1 MKKVLILSVAIL
13 ISCVSIEAKDYA
25 KMHMKQMKKNQEYRI
40 EQTYYADYTSQ
51 EKNNA
56 SLEIKDPKLIKLG
69 GYQNISSEKLKAKAA
84 IDNANYAK
92 VSKYLASKKLNE
104 YYMQAY
110 SEDFYRVYRVAEK
123 IIRAN
128 GLDFINW
135 RLTISSANEFN
146 AYNSETN
153 NVAVHAG
160 ILDSFRDN
168 DDALAQV
175 LGHEFAHGLLGHA
188 KRQAKYDA
196 KINRAYRM
204 GSYTAYLIAQKRAK
218 KASRDMEF
226 EADVVGAKLAAKAGY
241 DLSKGKEVLQAMNTM
256 YYGDELNSDHP
267 DNAKRLQNFEQ
278 NRKYFMESE
287 WVKQGIQN
295 MYDSEVL
302 LCEKSSNRNSVVLT
316 RGKRNNQDGYYKSE
330 SPQEMYLRYGY
341 NSYINGDFKDAIK
354 YFKEYLKLDKG
365 NFAVHLY
372 LSYAYEYLYKQ
383 NSSEND
389 LKSAKEFA
397 GYAKNLAPNN
407 EYVKKQVLDL

>member
-1 MKKVLILSVAIL
+1 MKKVLFLFAIL
-13 ISCVSIEAKDYA
+13 MFFQLSCEAKDYA

-40 EQTYYADYTSQ
+40 DQTYYANYTPK
-51 EKNNA
+51 EK
-56 SLEIKDPKLIKLG
+56 SLNYEIKDPKLIKLN
-69 GYQNISSEKLKAKAA
+69 GYEDLSADKIKSKVAL
-84 IDNANYAK
+84 DNVGYLK
-92 VSKYLASKKLNE
+92 VSKFLASKKINE

-110 SEDFYRVYRVAEK
+110 NEDFYRVYRVAEK

-135 RLTISSANEFN
+135 RLSISSANEFN

-153 NVAVHAG
+153 NITVHAG
-160 ILDSFRDN
+160 LLDTFRDN
-168 DDALAQV
+168 DDALALV

-204 GSYTAYLIAQKRAK
+204 GSYTAYLIAKKRAH

-226 EADVVGAKLAAKAGY
+226 EADIEGAKLVAKAGY
-241 DLSKGKEVLQAMNTM
+241 DLSKAKEVLQAMNTM

-267 DNAKRLQNFEQ
+267 DTAKRLQSFEQ
-278 NRKYFMESE
+278 NRKYFLESE

-295 MYDSEVL
+295 IYDSEVL

-316 RGKRNNQDGYYKSE
+316 RGKRKNQEAYYKPE
-330 SPQEMYLRYGY
+330 SPLDMYLRYGY
-341 NSYINGDFKDAIK
+341 KSYLAGDFKDSIK

-365 NFAVHLY
+365 NFAVYLY
-372 LSYAYEYLYKQ
+372 ISYAYENLYKQ
-383 NSSEND
+383 NGGDKNLE
-389 LKSAKEFA
+389 SAKEFA
-397 GYAKNLAPNN
+397 GYAKTVAPENK
-407 EYVKKQVLDL
+407 YVKEQVLAL